1 MPDLDSKTAAILP
14 SLMKE
19 HTLKFLMDNAIW
31 LGLAVGSGLMLLWP
45 TLRGGASGAKDV
57 TPAEAVLLIN
67 RENAL
72 VLDVREEGE
81 FAAGHVPEAKNIPL
95 AKLPE
100 RAGELKKFQKKP
112 IVVNCQAGMRSAN
125 ACGQLQKAGF
135 AQVYNLKG
143 GLNAWNDAKLPVAKG

>member
-1 MPDLDSKTAAILP
+1 M
-14 SLMKE
+14 MKE

-95 AKLPE
+95 AKLAE
-100 RAGELKKFQKKP
+100 RAGELKKFQQKP

-125 ACGQLQKAGF
+125 ACGQLQKSGF